1 MAMLWLNANH
11 VFLAPKTC
19 QMLAGSHSMLQSFRL
34 CQLLAAFLTQWRAMI
49 YSTEGPLQLHGVQH
63 LSALTRLTEL
73 SLRDNAAV
81 GNLTELKHLRQLHTL
96 SLGSYVGGPLRASS
110 LTNVQKLTL
119 YMGTAQTVNLSCCT
133 QLTCLSIGDISSRLQ
148 AVALPQG
155 DSVQFREL

>member
-1 MAMLWLNANH
+1 
-11 VFLAPKTC
+11 
-19 QMLAGSHSMLQSFRL
+19 
-34 CQLLAAFLTQWRAMI
+34 MI

-110 LTNVQKLTL
+110 LTNIQKLTL
-119 YMGTAQTVNLSCCT
+119 YMGTAQTDSEL
-133 QLTCLSIGDISSRLQ
+133 LYPAD
-148 AVALPQG
+148 LPEHWG
-155 DSVQFREL
+155 HL